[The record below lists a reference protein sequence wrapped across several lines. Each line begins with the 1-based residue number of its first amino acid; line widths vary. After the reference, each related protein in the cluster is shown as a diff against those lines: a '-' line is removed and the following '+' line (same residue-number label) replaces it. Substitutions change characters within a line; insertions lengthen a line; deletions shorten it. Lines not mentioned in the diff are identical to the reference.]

1 MPARF
6 NCGHPFTPENSV
18 SSGSGRIPRCRQCRH
33 AYRERR
39 RQELLVERELRRR
52 RAAVDRSD
60 DRELLVER
68 ELRRRCTKQVKH
80 ATVCSAE
87 TVRADPVFATSLQEQ
102 ARMERASRSFLR
114 ALYQAH
120 PYVFEAARA
129 AGRTAVIL

>member
-18 SSGSGRIPRCRQCRH
+18 SSGSGRIPRCHQCRH

-39 RQELLVERELRRR
+39 RQELLVERELRRHG
-52 RAAVDRSD
+52 
-60 DRELLVER
+60 
-68 ELRRRCTKQVKH
+68 TKQVKH